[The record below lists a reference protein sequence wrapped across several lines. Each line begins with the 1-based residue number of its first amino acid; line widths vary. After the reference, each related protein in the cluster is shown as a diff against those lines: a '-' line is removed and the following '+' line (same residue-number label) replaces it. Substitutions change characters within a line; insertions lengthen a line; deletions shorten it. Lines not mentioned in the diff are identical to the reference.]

1 MTKIN
6 NVEKKEKGKITS
18 KIIENRENN
27 TEINEKNRRKIRIQ
41 KNKKN
46 NSKTRTKGMEEKCK
60 KKKSLIEKRSP
71 AALSKGSSTAIKD
84 RLSPAKNPTL

>member
-27 TEINEKNRRKIRIQ
+27 TEINENRRKIKKID
-41 KNKKN
+41 KN
-46 NSKTRTKGMEEKCK
+46 
-60 KKKSLIEKRSP
+60 
-71 AALSKGSSTAIKD
+71 
-84 RLSPAKNPTL
+84 

>member
-60 KKKSLIEKRSP
+60 KKQTKV
-71 AALSKGSSTAIKD
+71 
-84 RLSPAKNPTL
+84 